1 MAQVQACGA
10 ATSALEIQAERAD
23 RLAGYDQCLQVWQQ
37 EIFASDVEH
46 HALLTDLV
54 SMTVIF
60 HQAQILMPTLAAF
73 TELRNKRVSNYTTKC
88 QNTRHKTRNNPHSW

>member
-1 MAQVQACGA
+1 MAQVQACRA
-10 ATSALEIQAERAD
+10 ATSALETQAVRAD

-37 EIFASDVEH
+37 EIFAFDVEH

-60 HQAQILMPTLAAF
+60 HQAQILMPTVGGLYRAEEQAG
-73 TELRNKRVSNYTTKC
+73 LQLHYTMPEYTA
-88 QNTRHKTRNNPHSW
+88 